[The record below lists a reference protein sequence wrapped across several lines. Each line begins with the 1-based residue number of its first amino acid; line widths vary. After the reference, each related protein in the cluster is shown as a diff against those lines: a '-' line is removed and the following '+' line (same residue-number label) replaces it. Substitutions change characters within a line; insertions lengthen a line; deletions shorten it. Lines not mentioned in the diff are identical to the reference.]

1 MRFLCATVFCAAA
14 VSLAGCS
21 AGGSNAPPTAPV
33 KGAVNLDGKPMGG
46 GEVRF
51 TVPGQPPKSA
61 PVTDGTFA
69 GEAFVGKNSVEVVWD
84 KDGPPNPT
92 DQTSRMKVNA
102 VSGKYSGPNS
112 PFQFDIPAGGKSDFK
127 LDVTSARK

>member
-1 MRFLCATVFCAAA
+1 MRFLCATLFCAAA
-14 VSLAGCS
+14 TCLLGCS
-21 AGGSNAPPTAPV
+21 SDGPKAPPTAPV
-33 KGAVNLDGKPMGG
+33 KGAVSLDGKPMGG

-51 TVPGQPPKSA
+51 TAPGELVK
-61 PVTDGTFA
+61 TIEIKDGQFA
-69 GEAFVGKNSVEVVWD
+69 GEAFVGKNRVEVVWD

-92 DQTSRMKVNA
+92 DPTTKMKVNA
-102 VSGKYSGPNS
+102 VSNRFLGPNS